1 MRLSKRNL
9 IFSGVAVV
17 GLVAATMGS
26 PAHAGTI
33 TYVTPSGAT
42 TGGQAVDAE
51 AVFTTGTNSLT
62 ITLTN
67 LEANPTS
74 VVQNLSDLNF
84 TLSNGTNAGF
94 SLSSSSG
101 QEVTVDSS
109 RTPSLG
115 LTVTQISSPSTGWE
129 LSTSGTTQGTLD
141 VLAAG
146 GAGPAHL
153 IIGPPG
159 TGGTY
164 SNANGSIEGNGPH
177 NPFLNQTATFTISG
191 TGITADTTISA
202 MSFSFGTTE
211 GGNVV
216 TGQVVPEPSSLVL
229 GLLGLG
235 LVGAIGYRRK
245 GRRA

>member
-1 MRLSKRNL
+1 MGMRLSKKNL
-9 IFSGVAVV
+9 ISSGLAAI

-26 PAHAGTI
+26 PAHAGAI

-42 TGGQAVDAE
+42 SGGQAVDAE

-74 VVQNLSDLNF
+74 VAQNLSDLNF

-101 QEVTVDSS
+101 QEVTVAGSG
-109 RTPSLG
+109 TPSLG
-115 LTVTQISSPSTGWE
+115 STVSTGWE

-141 VLAAG
+141 VL
-146 GAGPAHL
+146 GAPIGPAHT

-164 SNANGSIEGNGPH
+164 SNAGGSIAGNGPH
-177 NPFLNQTATFTISG
+177 NPFLNQTATFTITG

-202 MSFSFGTTE
+202 MSFSFGTTA
-211 GGNVV
+211 GNDV
-216 TGQVVPEPSSLVL
+216 TGQVSVPEPSSLVL

>member
-9 IFSGVAVV
+9 IFSGVAAI

-26 PAHAGTI
+26 PAHAGTV

-42 TGGQAVDAE
+42 SGGQAVDAE
-51 AVFTTGTNSLT
+51 AVFTTGTHSLT

-101 QEVTVDSS
+101 QEVTVDGS

-115 LTVTQISSPSTGWE
+115 STVSTGWE

-177 NPFLNQTATFTISG
+177 NPFLNQTATFTITG

-202 MSFSFGTTE
+202 MSFSFGTTA
-211 GGNVV
+211 GNDV
-216 TGQVVPEPSSLVL
+216 TGQVSVPEPSSLVL

>member
-1 MRLSKRNL
+1 MGMRLSKRNL
-9 IFSGVAVV
+9 IFSGVAAI

-26 PAHAGTI
+26 PAHAGTV

-42 TGGQAVDAE
+42 SGGQAVDAE
-51 AVFTTGTNSLT
+51 AVFTTGTHSLT

-101 QEVTVDSS
+101 QEVTVDGS

-115 LTVTQISSPSTGWE
+115 STVSTGWE

-177 NPFLNQTATFTISG
+177 NPFLNQTATFTITG

-202 MSFSFGTTE
+202 MSFSFGTTA
-211 GGNVV
+211 GNDV
-216 TGQVVPEPSSLVL
+216 TGQVSVPEPSSLVL

>member
-1 MRLSKRNL
+1 
-9 IFSGVAVV
+9 VV
-17 GLVAATMGS
+17 GLVAAAIGS

-42 TGGQAVDAE
+42 SGGQAVDAE
-51 AVFTTGTNSLT
+51 AVFTTGLHSLT

-74 VVQNLSDLNF
+74 VAQNLSDLNF

-101 QEVTVDSS
+101 QEVTVAGSG
-109 RTPSLG
+109 TPSLG
-115 LTVTQISSPSTGWE
+115 STVSTGWE

-141 VLAAG
+141 VL
-146 GAGPAHL
+146 GAPIGPEHT

-164 SNANGSIEGNGPH
+164 SNAGGSIAGNGPH
-177 NPFLNQTATFTISG
+177 NPFLNQTATFTITG

-202 MSFSFGTTE
+202 MSFSFGTTA
-211 GGNVV
+211 GNDVI
-216 TGQVVPEPSSLVL
+216 GVPEPSSLVL